1 MHYRSVRKVGDKKYM
16 VQEKFKA
23 PTVPTVF

>member
-1 MHYRSVRKVGDKKYM
+1 MHYRSVRKVGDEKYM
-16 VQEKFKA
+16 MQEKFKA